1 MWFGLIGPFLGTA
14 VGAGA
19 ALGIPMG
26 SKRWNAALAG
36 AAGGAMT
43 AACIFNLLLPALGQ
57 NAALAAAGFALG
69 QLLLL
74 VPSRLPGSH
83 LGPGAALMLA
93 VVLHNIPEG
102 MAVGAGIA
110 AGEPEA
116 LTLGITLQD
125 IPDGAV
131 AAVPLLA
138 LGFSRR
144 RAFAAG
150 VLSGAVEPLA
160 AGVMMLFTDGLT
172 PAMPLLLGFAA
183 GAMLFVVLQELSP
196 GIRDSGW
203 GTVCFAAGFILML
216 P

>member
-1 MWFGLIGPFLGTA
+1 MWFGLLGPFLGTA

-19 ALGIPMG
+19 ALGMPMG
-26 SKRWNAALAG
+26 SRRWNAVLAG

-43 AACIFNLLLPALGQ
+43 AACIWNLLIPALELSGD
-57 NAALAAAGFALG
+57 LAAAGFVLG

-74 VPSRLPGSH
+74 VPGRLPGTR

-102 MAVGAGIA
+102 MAVGAGFA

-116 LTLGITLQD
+116 LTLGIALQN

-131 AAVPLLA
+131 AAVPLLT
-138 LGFSRR
+138 LGVSRR

-150 VLSGAVEPLA
+150 ILSGAVEPLA
-160 AGVMMLFTDGLT
+160 AGTMMLFTGVLT
-172 PAMPLLLGFAA
+172 PVLPLLLGFAA
-183 GAMLFVVLQELSP
+183 GAMLFVVLQELAP
-196 GIRDSGW
+196 RVAESGW
-203 GTVCFAAGFILML
+203 GAVCFAAGFLLMI
-216 P
+216 

>member
-1 MWFGLIGPFLGTA
+1 MWFGLLGPFLGTA

-19 ALGIPMG
+19 ALGMPMG

-36 AAGGAMT
+36 AAAGAMT
-43 AACIFNLLLPALGQ
+43 AACIWNLLLPALGQ
-57 NAALAAAGFALG
+57 GTVLTAAGFILG

-74 VPSRLPGSH
+74 LPSRMPGKR
-83 LGPGAALMLA
+83 LGPGTALMLA

-102 MAVGAGIA
+102 MAVGAGFA

-116 LTLGITLQD
+116 LTLGIALQN

-138 LGFSRR
+138 LGVSRK

-160 AGVMMLFTDGLT
+160 AGMMLLFTDALT

-196 GIRDSGW
+196 AIRDSGW
-203 GTVCFAAGFILML
+203 GTVCFTAGFLLML
-216 P
+216 V